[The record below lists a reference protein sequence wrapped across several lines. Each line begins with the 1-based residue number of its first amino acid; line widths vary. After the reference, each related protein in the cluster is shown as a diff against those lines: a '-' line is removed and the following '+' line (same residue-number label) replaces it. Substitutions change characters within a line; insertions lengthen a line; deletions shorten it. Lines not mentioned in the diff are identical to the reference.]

1 MPRLLPSA
9 LLALLVLAAPSALA
23 QTAPTSDVALT
34 AATPLSPAETAAFL
48 AATPGAV
55 VLDVRTSDEVAASGR
70 LAGALVIDVT
80 APDFEPRARAAIPDG
95 VPVVLYCRSGRRA
108 EAAATRLAALG
119 VGPLYN
125 AGGFEALAGA
135 GLATEPA
142 AE

>member
-1 MPRLLPSA
+1 MPPWILA
-9 LLALLVLAAPSALA
+9 TLLALLVLAVPSARA
-23 QTAPTSDVALT
+23 QTAPTADIALT

-55 VLDVRTSDEVAASGR
+55 VLDVRTPDEVAASGH
-70 LAGALVIDVT
+70 LAGALVIDVA
-80 APDFEPRARAAIPDG
+80 APDFESRARAAIPDG

-108 EAAATRLAALG
+108 EGASARLAALG